1 MLIFEQFCSQLAL
14 FRADQFLERSQSTD
28 RGTMQPGAASWG
40 TTTGIGFPCFEVP
53 DRIIPLQNNPI
64 TIYVYLADS
73 LPFAL
78 FGSIALSEKDWLT

>member
-40 TTTGIGFPCFEVP
+40 TTTFIRSFRFEP
-53 DRIIPLQNNPI
+53 AMP
-64 TIYVYLADS
+64 
-73 LPFAL
+73 
-78 FGSIALSEKDWLT
+78 